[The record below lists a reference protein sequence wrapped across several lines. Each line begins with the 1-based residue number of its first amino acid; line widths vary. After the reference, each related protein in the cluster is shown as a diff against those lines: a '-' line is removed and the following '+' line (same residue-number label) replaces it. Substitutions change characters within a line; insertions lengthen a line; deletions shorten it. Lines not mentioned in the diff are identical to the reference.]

1 MRRGRLSLLVIL
13 SLSLVML
20 FSLVAAEAAPG
31 PVRVIVVFNKRTS
44 TAERSAAVRRAG
56 GRSSRDLNII
66 SAKSIVLPD
75 AGAALSLA
83 ASPGV
88 ARVERD
94 VQVSIVGPRS
104 AKRSR
109 SGSKTPPAQVIPWG
123 ISKVNA
129 PQAWS
134 AGTGAGVKVAVID
147 TGIDT
152 SHADLKANIKGGY
165 NAINPTRS
173 YKDDN
178 GHGTHV
184 AGTIAALNNS
194 IGVVGVA
201 PSASLYSVKVLGAN
215 GSGYLSDV
223 IEGIQWSVANGM
235 QVANVSLGSSSD
247 SQAMHDAVIQAKA
260 AGLTIAAAAGNVSG
274 APVIYPAAYAEV
286 IAVSATDAS
295 NNLAYF
301 SSYGPQVD
309 LGDPGVSVYSTYNGG
324 GYATMSGTSMAT
336 PHVTGSAALVI
347 GSGLASTPDQ
357 VKSRLEGTATDLG
370 AAGWDI
376 YFGSGLVDNFAATTP

>member
-1 MRRGRLSLLVIL
+1 MRLGKLSQLIIL
-13 SLSLVML
+13 ALTLVML

-31 PVRVIVVFNKRTS
+31 PVRVIVVFNKKSSGQQRL
-44 TAERSAAVRRAG
+44 AAVSGAG
-56 GRSSRDLNII
+56 GRGSRDLSII
-66 SAKSIVLPD
+66 AAKSVVLPD
-75 AGAALSLA
+75 ARAALALA
-83 ASPGV
+83 TSPGV
-88 ARVERD
+88 VRVERD
-94 VQVSIVGPRS
+94 VLVSIVAPSGRG
-104 AKRSR
+104 KGR
-109 SGSKTPPAQVIPWG
+109 GSKTPPPQVTPWG

-165 NAINPTRS
+165 NAINPNKS
-173 YKDDN
+173 SKDDN

-201 PSASLYSVKVLGAN
+201 PSASLYSVKVLSAN

-223 IEGIQWSVANGM
+223 IGGIQWSVANGM

-260 AGLTIAAAAGNVSG
+260 AGLTVVAAAGNDYG

-286 IAVSATDAS
+286 IAVSATDQN

-309 LGDPGVSVYSTYNGG
+309 LGDPGVSVYSTYKGG
-324 GYATMSGTSMAT
+324 GYATLSGTSMAT

-347 GSGLASTPDQ
+347 GSGLATTPDQ

-376 YFGSGLVDNFAATTP
+376 YFGSGLVNDLAATTP